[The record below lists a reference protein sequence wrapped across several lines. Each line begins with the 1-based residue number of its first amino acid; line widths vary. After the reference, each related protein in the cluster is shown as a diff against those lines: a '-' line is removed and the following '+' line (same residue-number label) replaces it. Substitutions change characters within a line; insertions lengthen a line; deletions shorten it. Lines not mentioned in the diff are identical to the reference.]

1 MDQKALLIIIA
12 AMFVAGLSLIAWAVS
27 LKRRADLLQS
37 RLGPQSERAVREVG
51 ASRLEQAPLERAN
64 RADNLQIRDLTPQE
78 RERFLTEWRLIQSV
92 FSNTPPQAVTEAT
105 RIIHQL
111 MLTRGYPVTDFD
123 QRVADLSVH
132 HPRVVDNYR
141 AARHIALR
149 HQSGQATAEDLR
161 TALLYYRSLFD
172 DLLGAELS
180 AQPKKKFA

>member
-1 MDQKALLIIIA
+1 MDQKVLLLIIA
-12 AMFVAGLSLIAWAVS
+12 ALVVAGLSLIAWGLS

-37 RLGPQSERAVREVG
+37 RLGSQSERATREAG
-51 ASRLEQAPLERAN
+51 ASRLEQAPLDRT
-64 RADNLQIRDLTPQE
+64 DNLQIRDLTPQE

-123 QRVADLSVH
+123 QRAADLSDH

-141 AARHIALR
+141 AARQIALR
-149 HQSGQATAEDLR
+149 HRGEASTEELR
-161 TALLYYRSLFD
+161 RAILYYRSIFD
-172 DLLGAELS
+172 DLLHDEL
-180 AQPKKKFA
+180 ADRRKEVA